1 MKKSA
6 VFVDVQNVY
15 YTTKQA
21 YQRQFN
27 YRRLWDDLSQNND
40 IVIANAYAIARD
52 DDGQHR
58 FQKAL
63 KSIGY
68 TVKLKPFIQRQ
79 DGSAKGDWDVGITL
93 DMIDSAPNVERV
105 ILLSGDGDFSLLL
118 DKLGEKYNVETHVYG
133 VPSLTARSLINSSDV
148 YIEIN
153 EGLLL

>member
-1 MKKSA
+1 MKKTA

-40 IVIANAYAIARD
+40 IVVANAYAIARD

-93 DMIDSAPNVERV
+93 DVIDSAPNVERV